1 MGPRSHKP
9 IVDMSTLATT
19 LLAQFEAATRAGD
32 FGAVRQTL
40 ARCATAVT
48 DGEFEAGE
56 AGLILVAGR
65 EANWAIRDR
74 RHVELSVQ
82 AAKAAETRRRANQA
96 RIPLASDEFK
106 RLDDRD
112 WTTQLLAAGNKQ
124 KGHTRKGR

>member
-40 ARCATAVT
+40 ARCATAVM

-56 AGLILVAGR
+56 TELILRAAR
-65 EANWAIRDR
+65 EANKALRDGGR
-74 RHVELSVQ
+74 RAELIVK
-82 AAKAAETRRRANQA
+82 AAKAAETKRRADQA
-96 RIPLASDEFK
+96 RV
-106 RLDDRD
+106 
-112 WTTQLLAAGNKQ
+112 T
-124 KGHTRKGR
+124 